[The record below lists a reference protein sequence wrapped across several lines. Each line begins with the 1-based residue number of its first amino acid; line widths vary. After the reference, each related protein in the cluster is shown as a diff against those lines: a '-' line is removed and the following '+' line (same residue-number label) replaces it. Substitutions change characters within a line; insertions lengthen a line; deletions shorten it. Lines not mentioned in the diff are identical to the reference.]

1 MEPIISPV
9 WIYLINFASKI
20 QIFSILISVAALFV
34 WVSVYVGAI
43 EFYGEEEKSEELR
56 RKWLQNF
63 AIIMIVCVLIFMII
77 PDKDT
82 MYEMLAASIITP
94 DNISGGEDYI
104 INLIAKIANIIYN
117 TPK

>member
-9 WIYLINFASKI
+9 WIYLISLASKI

-34 WVSVYVGAI
+34 WVSIYVGAI
-43 EFYGEEEKSEELR
+43 KFYDEEGELEELR
-56 RKWLQNF
+56 REWLQNF
-63 AIIMIVCVLIFMII
+63 AIVMIVCVLIFMVI

-104 INLIAKIANIIYN
+104 INLITKIANVIYN

>member
-1 MEPIISPV
+1 MEPIISPA
-9 WIYLINFASKI
+9 WIYLISFASKI

-34 WVSVYVGAI
+34 WVSIYVGAI

-63 AIIMIVCVLIFMII
+63 AIVMIVCVLIFMII

-82 MYEMLAASIITP
+82 MYSMLAASFITP
-94 DNISGGEDYI
+94 DNISEGEEH
-104 INLIAKIANIIYN
+104 LIDLVTKIANIIYN
-117 TPK
+117 VPK